1 MPWLFLVL
9 AVVALIIAFKTT
21 SLALLALCLLASL
34 ALIAAWVM
42 ALLAERVGRRARDA
56 DVMLNPA
63 ELRRLQE
70 QAEARRA
77 AAASGD
83 TDSAR

>member
-56 DVMLNPA
+56 DVMLNPG
-63 ELRRLQE
+63 ERGGLR
-70 QAEARRA
+70 
-77 AAASGD
+77 
-83 TDSAR
+83 